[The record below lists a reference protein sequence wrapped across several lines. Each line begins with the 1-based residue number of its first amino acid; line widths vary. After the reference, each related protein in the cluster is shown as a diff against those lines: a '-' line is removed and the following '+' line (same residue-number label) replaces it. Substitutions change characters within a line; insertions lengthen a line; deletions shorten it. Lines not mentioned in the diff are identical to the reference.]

1 MLRIS
6 IASDHRGI
14 HIKARLVQTLTA
26 SGFTVLDEGTDSEQS
41 VDYPDFARIVAGKV
55 SRGEVDRGILICGTG
70 IGMSIAANKFTGV
83 RAASCYDEVMVEMSR
98 RHNDV
103 NILCLPGDMIG
114 ERPIDELVLMWL
126 NTDFDGGRHV
136 QRIEKITQL
145 EVRGESL
152 GTSSS
157 RDDVSSGESH
167 ASKGST
173 CSNADPSSNVDR
185 SKVDQTSVDEGPLP
199 SSDLLSRNE

>member
-41 VDYPDFARIVAGKV
+41 VDYPDFARIVANKV
-55 SRGEVDRGILICGTG
+55 SQGEVDRGILICGTG
-70 IGMSIAANKFTGV
+70 IGMSIAANKFAGV

-103 NILCLPGDMIG
+103 NILCVPGDMIG
-114 ERPIDELVLMWL
+114 HRPIDELVLMWL

-136 QRIEKITQL
+136 QRIQKITEL
-145 EVRGESL
+145 EVRGDSP
-152 GTSSS
+152 GTARSCGDPTAS
-157 RDDVSSGESH
+157 EKH
-167 ASKGST
+167 ASKGNA
-173 CSNADPSSNVDR
+173 CSPADASHGNEKS
-185 SKVDQTSVDEGPLP
+185 LP